1 MPPGEP
7 LENPVESQVGEQG
20 TMVLKHII
28 KQRAIKQISSLAIS
42 YEIGTAGPSTSILCV
57 TFSGN

>member
-7 LENPVESQVGEQG
+7 LENPVESQVGTEG
-20 TMVLKHII
+20 NMVLKHISKAESE
-28 KQRAIKQISSLAIS
+28 KQNLTIS